1 MSSLKESIQYLKG
14 VGPKKASLL
23 NNINIHTVEDILYY
37 FPRDYEA
44 RKDLICLNKINKSGK
59 YLIKVRINSNIEES
73 KVRKGLK
80 VYKCIGEDNTGKI
93 RISFFNSPFIK
104 NLFHIGREVYLYGE
118 VKKSFSGLQ
127 ITHPEYKFNETE
139 YKNHIMP
146 IYNLTRGLNQN
157 DLSKL
162 TYKVIQDHITIVDE
176 YIPECIRNEYRI
188 CDIKYA
194 LKNIHFPQSI
204 EKMKISKYRLVFEE
218 LLLLQLAL
226 FMVKNQIANEE
237 GVSFKHKN
245 EVDDFIKSLPF
256 QLTGAQRNVVE
267 EIKKDLECDKPMN
280 RLVQGDVGS
289 GKTVVALISLLEAV
303 FNGYQGALMAPTE
316 ILAQQHYEGC
326 IKLYEGLDVKVE
338 LLTGSTKAKKKEQI
352 LNDLKNGNVD
362 IVIGTHSL
370 IQDKVEFKNL
380 ALVITDEQHRF
391 GVNQRNVFAKKGINP
406 NILVMTATPIPRTL
420 ALILYGDLDVSIID
434 ELPPGRKEIKTY
446 GSTEKDKGKVYE
458 FIKKEVEKGRQ
469 AYVVAP
475 LVEESETLE
484 INSATEIYEN
494 IKEHY
499 FKDYN
504 VGLVHGKMKNKDKE
518 EIMNRFKNGE
528 VHILV
533 ATTVI
538 EVGVNVPNA
547 SIMVIENSER
557 FGLAQLHQLRGRVG
571 RGEYQ
576 SYCIL
581 INNGKSPV
589 AKERVEIMTKTNDG
603 FIIAEEDLK
612 IRGPGEF
619 FGTIQHGIPQLKM
632 ANLFRHMKILKL
644 VQKKAEIIIK
654 EDPVLKSEKYEGLKK
669 KIINEFGKFIENI
682 SL

>member
-1 MSSLKESIQYLKG
+1 MDILKESIQYIKG
-14 VGPKKASLL
+14 VGPKRANLL
-23 NNINIHTVEDILYY
+23 NNIQIHTVKDLLYY
-37 FPRDYEA
+37 FPRDYEM
-44 RKDLICLNKINKSGK
+44 RKNLVSLNKINKSGK
-59 YLIKVRINSNIEES
+59 YLIKVIIKSNMEEN

-80 VYKCIGEDNTGKI
+80 VYKCIGEDPTGKI
-93 RISFFNSPFIK
+93 RISFFNSPFLK
-104 NLFHIGREVYLYGE
+104 NIFHKDREVYLYGE
-118 VKKSFSGLQ
+118 VKKSFSGLE
-127 ITHPEYKFNETE
+127 ITHPEYKFNEAE
-139 YKNHIMP
+139 YTNHIMP

-157 DLSKL
+157 DLTKL
-162 TYKVIQDHITIVDE
+162 TYKVIQEHINCVDE
-176 YIPECIRNEYRI
+176 YIPECIRKEYRI

-194 LKNIHFPQSI
+194 LKNIHFPESI

-226 FMVKNQIANEE
+226 FMVKNQISQGK
-237 GVSFKHKN
+237 GVVFKHEKQ
-245 EVDDFIKSLPF
+245 VDNFIDSLPF
-256 QLTGAQRNVVE
+256 SLTKAQKNVVE
-267 EIKKDLECDKPMN
+267 EIKKDLESDKPMN

-326 IKLYEGLDVKVE
+326 IKLYEGLNVKVE
-338 LLTGSTKAKKKEQI
+338 LLTGSTRPKNKERI
-352 LNDLKNGNVD
+352 LDDLKKGNVD

-446 GSTEKDKGKVYE
+446 GSVEKDKAKVYE
-458 FIKKEVEKGRQ
+458 FIKKEIQKGRQ

-475 LVEESETLE
+475 LVEESETLDM
-484 INSATEIYEN
+484 NSATEIYDS
-494 IKEHY
+494 IKEDY

-518 EIMNRFKNGE
+518 EVMNKFKNGE
-528 VHILV
+528 THVLV

-589 AKERVEIMTKTNDG
+589 ARERVEIMTKTNDG

-644 VQKKAEIIIK
+644 VQKKAEMIVK
-654 EDPVLKSEKYEGLKK
+654 EDSFLESKKYEGLKK
-669 KIINEFGKFIENI
+669 KITNEFGKFIENI